1 MWSAGPTSPA
11 FDFPRCV
18 ALRCVASSRRHR
30 DAHTPPSSYKAAAN
44 TFPSTPIHPLRA
56 LSLALLPPPAAS
68 SPTRANRRRRRCLPS
83 AASQPVLFPRPGQLE
98 LPLRAFL
105 ATTTW
110 TGLDGRCRLSPRL
123 APSPRPVFGV
133 AVFWA
138 LPGPVAL
145 PASLFAFPT
154 PACPGAQHRSNHGG
168 ALGSFLTSAR
178 RCPPPPRRQITPRL
192 FFSFLFFLSLRCC
205 FATSCCLL
213 PPPFFRLSLFRSLHQ
228 PHPPNRASVR
238 FLFRRGR
245 PHLGPIRCC
254 CAGRVL
260 PPSSLLLSGIRSL

>member
-1 MWSAGPTSPA
+1 MGS
-11 FDFPRCV
+11 
-18 ALRCVASSRRHR
+18 
-30 DAHTPPSSYKAAAN
+30 
-44 TFPSTPIHPLRA
+44 
-56 LSLALLPPPAAS
+56 
-68 SPTRANRRRRRCLPS
+68 TRARRSLP
-83 AASQPVLFPRPGQLE
+83 
-98 LPLRAFL
+98 
-105 ATTTW
+105 T
-110 TGLDGRCRLSPRL
+110 
-123 APSPRPVFGV
+123 
-133 AVFWA
+133 
-138 LPGPVAL
+138 
-145 PASLFAFPT
+145 SLFAFPT

-260 PPSSLLLSGIRSL
+260 PPFLAFVWHSLALVSRNPAVAASGFSPVALSREIDWGLGFLPALSWVSRCSDFRRRANKPAGCFWALRPRGWRRSA